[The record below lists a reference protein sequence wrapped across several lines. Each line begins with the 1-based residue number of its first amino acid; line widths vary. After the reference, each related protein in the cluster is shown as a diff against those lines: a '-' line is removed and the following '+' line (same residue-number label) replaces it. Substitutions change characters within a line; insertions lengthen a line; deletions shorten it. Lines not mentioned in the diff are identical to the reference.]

1 MIQPLVNSSRFI
13 IYGRDH
19 ANKRALPMN
28 DLNVLSDLTQ
38 KDKYI
43 FAILCQFSWVQ
54 GEPLLLIFD
63 VENEVYSKQGITLSV
78 LKHLEDAGLIA
89 FENKGF
95 VKKGFGKHTRL
106 FYCDKPTKIGFQ
118 DNENNSLDLGHVL
131 LTARGKELALTIPV
145 IRNQQFYEYVIRRW
159 FEQGLVLSSIQIDRD
174 RKPNIAGR
182 GVRLEHQ
189 DNAIII
195 DIGMRGAGND

>member
-1 MIQPLVNSSRFI
+1 M
-13 IYGRDH
+13 D
-19 ANKRALPMN
+19 

-43 FAILCQFSWVQ
+43 FATLCQFSWVQ

-95 VKKGFGKHTRL
+95 VKKRFGKHTRL
-106 FYCDKPTKIGFQ
+106 FYCDRPTKIGFQ

-174 RKPNIAGR
+174 RRPNIAGR
-182 GVRLEHQ
+182 AC
-189 DNAIII
+189 AIRAP
-195 DIGMRGAGND
+195 G